1 MCKRRVLAWIILAPL
16 ASACMDLDGL
26 QRTGTCRPEERCCD
40 NHTSL
45 GGAAS
50 NCAPTSPTDA
60 KSLYDAVAQS
70 DATRPDAGADLVSA
84 EVPTLPDASG
94 TDAKNSS
101 DGAADSGLA
110 ETAPPNPTVVVLPDT
125 QFYAAAYPEIFAA
138 QTKWIADHRNSANLV
153 AVLHEGDVVDNTTS
167 SDQWQVAS
175 DSFAALDGVIPYL
188 VPAGNHDESSDRQGL
203 MDQFFPASRSNQF
216 PWFGGTFEPNKTENS
231 FAVVFI
237 GDTPWLLLALEFG
250 PRNAVVSWANQVL
263 RNNAEKPA
271 ILVTHAY
278 LYNDGTR
285 YDYNKTQPQS
295 FDPHGYNY
303 TPLAGVN
310 DGEQLWQNLIVTNEN
325 VRLVLSGHC
334 LGDPAVARLT
344 SVRPSGSMVHQILA
358 NYQTCADLSCPQM
371 PQIKGGNGYLR
382 LLEFDKA
389 NQVLRVHTYSP
400 YLNQSIEQDDAED
413 FVLPLPQ

>member
-16 ASACMDLDGL
+16 GSGCMDLDLL
-26 QRTGTCRPEERCCD
+26 QRTGPCRPDERCCD
-40 NHTSL
+40 NHASRS
-45 GGAAS
+45 GAAN
-50 NCAPTSPTDA
+50 NCTPTSPTDA
-60 KSLYDAVAQS
+60 KSLEDVVAKK
-70 DATRPDAGADLVSA
+70 DATPPDAGSDLVSA
-84 EVPTLPDASG
+84 EAPALPDASA
-94 TDAKNSS
+94 TDS
-101 DGAADSGLA
+101 DNPSNGSADSGLA
-110 ETAPPNPTVVVLPDT
+110 DIFPPNPTVVVLPDT
-125 QFYAAAYPEIFAA
+125 QFYAAAYPEIFHA
-138 QTKWIADHRNSANLV
+138 QTKWIADNRASANLV
-153 AVLHEGDVVDNTTS
+153 AVLHEGDVVDDTAS

-175 DSFAALDGVIPYL
+175 DSFATLDGVIPYL
-188 VPAGNHDESSDRQGL
+188 VPAGNHDEGSDRQGL
-203 MDQFFPASRSNQF
+203 MDQFFPASRSSQYA
-216 PWFGGTFEPNKTENS
+216 WFGGTFEPDRTENS
-231 FAVVFI
+231 YATVAI
-237 GDTPWLLLALEFG
+237 GDTTWLLLALEFG
-250 PRNAVVSWANQVL
+250 PRNAVVTWADGVL
-263 RNNAEKPA
+263 KANADKPA

-285 YDYNKTQPQS
+285 YDYSKTPPQS

-344 SVRPSGSMVHQILA
+344 STRPSGSMVQQILA

-371 PQIKGGNGYLR
+371 SQIKGGNGYLR

-400 YLNQSIEQDDAED
+400 YLNQYMDGDDAED